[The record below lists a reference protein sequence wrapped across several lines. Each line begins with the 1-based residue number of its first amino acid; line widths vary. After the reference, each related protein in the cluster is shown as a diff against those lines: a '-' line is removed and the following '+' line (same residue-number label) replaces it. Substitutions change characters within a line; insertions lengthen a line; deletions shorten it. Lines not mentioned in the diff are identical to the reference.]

1 MKEIILD
8 TTLGDA
14 AFRLCC
20 LLSMLAG
27 ETNQVSIRIEELA
40 DMTSK
45 SSRSIQKNLSELI
58 KHGLITRIFCKDESN
73 PCWNMP
79 SVFIINSKE
88 EG

>member
-8 TTLGDA
+8 TALGDA
-14 AFRLCC
+14 AFRLYC

-45 SSRSIQKNLSELI
+45 SSRSIQRNLSELI
-58 KHGLITRIFCKDESN
+58 EHGLIAQALRKSPIH
-73 PCWNMP
+73 NMP
-79 SVFIINSKE
+79 SVFIINTKE